1 MFHIV
6 AIITTVT
13 LCLALILWI
22 VIYFVSKKN
31 KNSNKLTYDLSN
43 KLSQS
48 SLKTAGTALKR
59 PINESND
66 KSTDGYDSDFN
77 QSHEKNQYS

>member
-1 MFHIV
+1 V

-13 LCLALILWI
+13 IGLALILWI
-22 VIYFVSKKN
+22 VIYLVSKKN
-31 KNSNKLTYDLSN
+31 KNSNKLNYDHSGA
-43 KLSQS
+43 LSQS
-48 SLKTAGTALKR
+48 SLKTAATALNKK

-77 QSHEKNQYS
+77 